1 MALPSW
7 RIDLVAS
14 CGSFSKRT
22 AIATDLAGPVG
33 CANARHHGQTN
44 DLFC

>member
-22 AIATDLAGPVG
+22 AIATDLAAP
-33 CANARHHGQTN
+33 
-44 DLFC
+44 L